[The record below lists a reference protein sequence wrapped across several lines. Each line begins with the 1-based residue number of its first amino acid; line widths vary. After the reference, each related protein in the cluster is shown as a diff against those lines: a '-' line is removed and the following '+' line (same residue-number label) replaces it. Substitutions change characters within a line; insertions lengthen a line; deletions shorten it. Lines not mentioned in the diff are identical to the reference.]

1 MRMGSKEL
9 KWGHQSWGC
18 LLLALCQRQDCKP
31 LKFTFVPQTIIREM
45 REHLANPPFVDNK
58 QMDINE
64 SCRLIL
70 WQCPPTYSSLG
81 LKVLV

>member
-1 MRMGSKEL
+1 MGSPEL
-9 KWGHQSWGC
+9 GM

-31 LKFTFVPQTIIREM
+31 LKFTFVLYSDNHQGNARTSGY
-45 REHLANPPFVDNK
+45 PPFVDNK
-58 QMDINE
+58 QMDING